1 MMRSQASLASRMDW
15 PLFIAAVLIALL
27 GVLNLYSAT
36 SVYLRGPVTPGSVAI
51 AERYI
56 SQLYWLLGAGVIG
69 AIICAFDYRHIER
82 YAYVIYAVGVFSLL
96 IVLVLA
102 RDVRG
107 STRWIEFGSFRF
119 QPSEFTKLCLVIA
132 LAKFLHDDP
141 KNEGRTLKDLLI
153 PALITLVPFM
163 LILKQPDLG
172 TACVH
177 AFIFLTIA
185 SLTKVRSKSVLLFL
199 GSSVAGLFVMW
210 EYILLPYQKARI
222 QVFLEPE
229 ADILGKGWHA
239 YHSRVAIGNG
249 GLIGNGYLKGMQNQ
263 FNFIPDQST
272 DFPFPVYA
280 EEWGFVGSLVLIGL
294 YMFLS
299 VWAIRIASQA
309 RDRFGAVLSVGCA
322 AMIFWHAVIN
332 ISMTCGLMP
341 VVGVTLPLFSYGGS
355 SVSNIMMALSLLMS
369 VSLRRNIVRPE
380 RF

>member
-1 MMRSQASLASRMDW
+1 MRSPSSLAARMDW

-36 SVYLRGPVTPGSVAI
+36 SVFLRGPVNAQSTAI

-56 SQLYWLLGAGVIG
+56 SQLYWLLGAGVVG
-69 AIICAFDYRHIER
+69 AVVCAFDYRHIER
-82 YAYVIYAVGVFSLL
+82 YAYVIYAIGMFSLL
-96 IVLVLA
+96 VVLVFA

-107 STRWIEFGSFRF
+107 SSRWIEFGSFKL
-119 QPSEFTKLCLVIA
+119 QPSEFTKLCLVVA
-132 LAKFLHDDP
+132 LAKYLHDDP
-141 KNEGRTLKDLLI
+141 KNEGRTLKDLLV
-153 PALITLVPFM
+153 PALITAVPFL

-185 SLTKVRSKSVLLFL
+185 ALTKVRSKSVLLFI
-199 GSSVAGLFVMW
+199 GSSIAGLFAMW
-210 EYILLPYQKARI
+210 QYILLDYQKARI

-229 ADILGKGWHA
+229 ADVLGKGWHA

-249 GLIGNGYLKGMQNQ
+249 GLLGNGYLKGMQNQ

-280 EEWGFVGSLVLIGL
+280 EEWGFVGSIVLIGL
-294 YMFLS
+294 YAFLS
-299 VWAIRIASQA
+299 LWAIRIASQA
-309 RDRFGAVLSVGCA
+309 RDRFGAVLCVGAA

-355 SVSNIMMALSLLMS
+355 SVSNNMLALSLLMS
-369 VSLRRNIVRPE
+369 VSLRRNVVRPE
-380 RF
+380 RL